1 MRGVRVPLLSGTQL
15 VVVDAP
21 DDAVVLIPPEPAG
34 QAITD
39 VGAAVRDA
47 VRFPLSGPPLA
58 GIVPRGGRATI
69 VTDVPAL
76 PLPSAPVD
84 ARRAAIG
91 AAVQELRNLGVPDER
106 QTILVTAGLGRRPG
120 RRELDRLFAP
130 AFARA
135 FYGRVHVHDAEDPA
149 LVDLAGGHGDTWRI
163 ARELVDTDVVVCVS
177 AAETV
182 VHGGPGRAARV
193 R

>member
-1 MRGVRVPLLSGTQL
+1 MRIPLLSGTQL
-15 VVVDAP
+15 VVVDGP
-21 DDAVVLIPPEPAG
+21 DDAVVLVPPEPAG

-47 VRFPLSGPPLA
+47 VRFPLSGAPLA
-58 GIVPRGGRATI
+58 GMVARGARATI

-135 FYGRVHVHDAEDPA
+135 FYGQVRVHDAEDPD
-149 LVDLAGGHGDTWRI
+149 LVELACEDG
-163 ARELVDTDVVVCVS
+163 
-177 AAETV
+177 
-182 VHGGPGRAARV
+182 
-193 R
+193 

>member
-1 MRGVRVPLLSGTQL
+1 M
-15 VVVDAP
+15 
-21 DDAVVLIPPEPAG
+21 PPEPPP

-47 VRFPLSGPPLA
+47 LRFPLSGPPLA
-58 GIVPRGGRATI
+58 GIVPRGARATI
-69 VTDVPAL
+69 VADVPAL

-135 FYGRVHVHDAEDPA
+135 FYGNVVVHDVEDPA
-149 LVDLAGGHGDTWRI
+149 LVEIGTHGGRALRISPKVAGADF
-163 ARELVDTDVVVCVS
+163 VVSVT

-182 VHGGPGRAARV
+182 VHGGPGVFLSCGGADTLREASVESLLAPGGSAAW
-193 R
+193 